1 MSQKIISPKLAVA
14 LVLTGVLSGVNTS
27 VAKEREWVI
36 KSNDTLSKIVER
48 YYPSIRNK
56 KAVIRAIVND
66 NPNAFRRGSAH
77 DMIIGKVLV
86 LPEPDRFKNTNKTD
100 VAASDTP
107 VTEPVPESVSEVAA
121 TVAPT
126 DPKSTDTA
134 EVVPPTGTTVEP
146 KTVSTPEPKTTTKVS
161 GNVKDKINELEAG
174 RKELEETLKLVEDE
188 NASLQSMVGK
198 YEEQKQAQDAQ
209 IAKLESQVK
218 QLETDIK
225 NGGTSKSTTVDNTTT
240 PAIAPTTVANE
251 DTTIIGKQLAEKE
264 RVTETLKTQLAE
276 TKRQNDALQEEL
288 QTKITTM
295 ESSSSNNLPWIIS
308 ALLALVMLPL
318 LWLLKQKMHAL
329 PTVSAANQT
338 LKKESIVKP
347 VTQVAVPKIADPS
360 PAVNTATPVDR
371 VVPITST
378 ARIDDHSDDN
388 LEADIKLDMARAY
401 MDLRNA
407 AAAAEILQD
416 VLVEGGARQRQ
427 EAREILSF
435 IS

>member
-14 LVLTGVLSGVNTS
+14 LVLTGILSGVNTS

-56 KAVIRAIVND
+56 KAVIRAIVQD
-66 NPNAFRRGSAH
+66 NPNAFRRGNAH
-77 DMIIGKVLV
+77 DLILGKVLI
-86 LPEPDRFKNTNKTD
+86 LPEPDRFKNTTTKAETD
-100 VAASDTP
+100 STASDASK
-107 VTEPVPESVSEVAA
+107 VVEPVAVVEPVNEAPE
-121 TVAPT
+121 TVAESTSAEAPAT
-126 DPKSTDTA
+126 NKSA
-134 EVVPPTGTTVEP
+134 SNVP
-146 KTVSTPEPKTTTKVS
+146 S
-161 GNVKDKINELEAG
+161 NVKENIDELEEG
-174 RKELEETLKLVEDE
+174 RKELEETLKLVEEE

-198 YEEQKQAQDAQ
+198 YEEQKHAQDAQ
-209 IAKLESQVK
+209 IAKLEDQVK
-218 QLETDIK
+218 QLEANLKNTD
-225 NGGTSKSTTVDNTTT
+225 STKAVT
-240 PAIAPTTVANE
+240 PAPAVAPVAAASE
-251 DTTIIGKQLAEKE
+251 DSAAISKQLAEKE

-295 ESSSSNNLPWIIS
+295 ESNSSNNLPWIIS

-318 LWLLKQKMHAL
+318 LWLLKQKMQAL
-329 PTVSAANQT
+329 PTVSVANQA
-338 LKKESIVKP
+338 LKKEPVAKP
-347 VTQVAVPKIADPS
+347 VTQAAAPKVADSLP
-360 PAVNTATPVDR
+360 TATIATPTATVTPV
-371 VVPITST
+371 VSN
-378 ARIDDHSDDN
+378 ARADDHSDDN

-407 AAAAEILQD
+407 SAAAEILQD

>member
-14 LVLTGVLSGVNTS
+14 LVLTGILSGVNTS

-56 KAVIRAIVND
+56 KAVIRAIVQD
-66 NPNAFRRGSAH
+66 NPNAFRRGNAH
-77 DMIIGKVLV
+77 DLILGKVLI
-86 LPEPDRFKNTNKTD
+86 LPEPDRFKNTTTKAETD
-100 VAASDTP
+100 STASDASK
-107 VTEPVPESVSEVAA
+107 VVEPVAVVEPVNEAPE
-121 TVAPT
+121 TVAESTSAEAPAT
-126 DPKSTDTA
+126 NKSA
-134 EVVPPTGTTVEP
+134 SNVP
-146 KTVSTPEPKTTTKVS
+146 S
-161 GNVKDKINELEAG
+161 NVKEKIDELEEG
-174 RKELEETLKLVEDE
+174 RKELEETLKLVEEE

-198 YEEQKQAQDAQ
+198 YEEQKHAQDAQ
-209 IAKLESQVK
+209 IAKLEDQVK
-218 QLETDIK
+218 QLEANLKNTD
-225 NGGTSKSTTVDNTTT
+225 STKAVT
-240 PAIAPTTVANE
+240 PAPAVAPVAAASE
-251 DTTIIGKQLAEKE
+251 DSAAISKQLAEKE

-295 ESSSSNNLPWIIS
+295 ESNSSNNLPWIIS

-318 LWLLKQKMHAL
+318 LWLLKQKMQAL
-329 PTVSAANQT
+329 PTVSVANQA
-338 LKKESIVKP
+338 LKKEPVAKP
-347 VTQVAVPKIADPS
+347 VTQAAAPKVADPL
-360 PAVNTATPVDR
+360 PTAT
-371 VVPITST
+371 ITTST
-378 ARIDDHSDDN
+378 ATVTPVVSNARADDHSDDN

-407 AAAAEILQD
+407 SAAVEILQD

>member
-14 LVLTGVLSGVNTS
+14 LVLTGILSGVNTS

-56 KAVIRAIVND
+56 KAVIRAIVQD
-66 NPNAFRRGSAH
+66 NPNAFRRGNAH
-77 DMIIGKVLV
+77 DLILGKVLI
-86 LPEPDRFKNTNKTD
+86 LPEPDRFKNTTTKAETD
-100 VAASDTP
+100 STASDASK
-107 VTEPVPESVSEVAA
+107 VVEPVAVVEPVNEAPE
-121 TVAPT
+121 TVAESTSAEAPAT
-126 DPKSTDTA
+126 NKSA
-134 EVVPPTGTTVEP
+134 
-146 KTVSTPEPKTTTKVS
+146 S
-161 GNVKDKINELEAG
+161 NVKEKIDELEEG
-174 RKELEETLKLVEDE
+174 RKELEETLKLVEEE

-198 YEEQKQAQDAQ
+198 YEEQKHAQDAQ
-209 IAKLESQVK
+209 IAKLEDQVK
-218 QLETDIK
+218 QLEANLKNTD
-225 NGGTSKSTTVDNTTT
+225 STKAVT
-240 PAIAPTTVANE
+240 PAPAVAPVAPVAAANE
-251 DTTIIGKQLAEKE
+251 DSAAISKQLAEKE

-295 ESSSSNNLPWIIS
+295 ESNSSNNLPWIIS

-318 LWLLKQKMHAL
+318 LWLLKQKMQAL
-329 PTVSAANQT
+329 PTVSVANQT
-338 LKKESIVKP
+338 LKKEPVAKP
-347 VTQVAVPKIADPS
+347 VTQAAAPKVADSLP
-360 PAVNTATPVDR
+360 TATIATPTATVTPV
-371 VVPITST
+371 VSN
-378 ARIDDHSDDN
+378 ARADDHSDDN

-407 AAAAEILQD
+407 SAAAEILQD

>member
-14 LVLTGVLSGVNTS
+14 LVLTGILSGVNTS

-56 KAVIRAIVND
+56 KAVIRAIVQD
-66 NPNAFRRGSAH
+66 NPNAFRRGNAH
-77 DMIIGKVLV
+77 DLILGKVLI
-86 LPEPDRFKNTNKTD
+86 LPEPDRFKNTTTKAETD
-100 VAASDTP
+100 STASDASK
-107 VTEPVPESVSEVAA
+107 VVEPVAVVEPVNEAPE
-121 TVAPT
+121 TVAE
-126 DPKSTDTA
+126 STSA
-134 EVVPPTGTTVEP
+134 EVPTTNKSASNVP
-146 KTVSTPEPKTTTKVS
+146 S
-161 GNVKDKINELEAG
+161 NVKEKIDELEEG
-174 RKELEETLKLVEDE
+174 RKELEETLKLVEEE

-198 YEEQKQAQDAQ
+198 YEEQKHAQDAQ
-209 IAKLESQVK
+209 IAKLEDQVK
-218 QLETDIK
+218 QLEANLKNTD
-225 NGGTSKSTTVDNTTT
+225 STKAVT
-240 PAIAPTTVANE
+240 PAPAVAPVAAASE
-251 DTTIIGKQLAEKE
+251 DSAAISKQLAEKE

-295 ESSSSNNLPWIIS
+295 ESNSSNNLPWIIS

-318 LWLLKQKMHAL
+318 LWLLKQKMQAL
-329 PTVSAANQT
+329 PTVSVANQT
-338 LKKESIVKP
+338 LKKEPVAKP
-347 VTQVAVPKIADPS
+347 VTQAAAPKVADPL
-360 PAVNTATPVDR
+360 PTAT
-371 VVPITST
+371 ITTST
-378 ARIDDHSDDN
+378 ATVTPVVSNARADDHSDDN

-407 AAAAEILQD
+407 SAAAEILQD

>member
-14 LVLTGVLSGVNTS
+14 LVLTGILSGVNTS

-56 KAVIRAIVND
+56 KAVIRAIVQD
-66 NPNAFRRGSAH
+66 NPNAFRRGNAH
-77 DMIIGKVLV
+77 DLILGKVLI
-86 LPEPDRFKNTNKTD
+86 LPEPDRFKNTTTKAETD
-100 VAASDTP
+100 STASDASK
-107 VTEPVPESVSEVAA
+107 VVEPVAVVEPVNEAPE
-121 TVAPT
+121 TVAESTSAEAPAT
-126 DPKSTDTA
+126 NKSA
-134 EVVPPTGTTVEP
+134 SNVP
-146 KTVSTPEPKTTTKVS
+146 S
-161 GNVKDKINELEAG
+161 NVKEKIDELEEG
-174 RKELEETLKLVEDE
+174 RKELEETLKLVEEE

-198 YEEQKQAQDAQ
+198 YEEQKHAQDAQ
-209 IAKLESQVK
+209 IAKLEDQVK
-218 QLETDIK
+218 QLEANLKNTD
-225 NGGTSKSTTVDNTTT
+225 STKAVTPT
-240 PAIAPTTVANE
+240 PAVTPVVPVTAVSE
-251 DTTIIGKQLAEKE
+251 DSAAISKQLAEKE

-295 ESSSSNNLPWIIS
+295 ESNSSNNLPWIIS

-318 LWLLKQKMHAL
+318 LWLLKQKMQAL
-329 PTVSAANQT
+329 PTVSVANQA
-338 LKKESIVKP
+338 LKKEPVAKP
-347 VTQVAVPKIADPS
+347 VTQAAAPKVADSLP
-360 PAVNTATPVDR
+360 TATIATPTATVTPV
-371 VVPITST
+371 VSN
-378 ARIDDHSDDN
+378 ARADDHSDDN

-407 AAAAEILQD
+407 SAAAEILQD

>member
-14 LVLTGVLSGVNTS
+14 LVLTGILSGVNTS

-56 KAVIRAIVND
+56 KAVIRAIVQD
-66 NPNAFRRGSAH
+66 NPNAFRRGNAH
-77 DMIIGKVLV
+77 DLILGKVLI
-86 LPEPDRFKNTNKTD
+86 LPEPDRFKNTTTKAETD
-100 VAASDTP
+100 STASDASK
-107 VTEPVPESVSEVAA
+107 VVEPVAV
-121 TVAPT
+121 
-126 DPKSTDTA
+126 
-134 EVVPPTGTTVEP
+134 VEP
-146 KTVSTPEPKTTTKVS
+146 VNEAPEAVAESTSAEAPATNKSASNVPS
-161 GNVKDKINELEAG
+161 NVKEKIDELEEG
-174 RKELEETLKLVEDE
+174 RKELEETLKLVEEE

-198 YEEQKQAQDAQ
+198 YEEQKHAQDAQ
-209 IAKLESQVK
+209 IAKLEDQVK
-218 QLETDIK
+218 QLEANLKNTD
-225 NGGTSKSTTVDNTTT
+225 STKAVT
-240 PAIAPTTVANE
+240 PAPAVAPVAPVAAASE
-251 DTTIIGKQLAEKE
+251 DSAAISKQLAEKE

-295 ESSSSNNLPWIIS
+295 ESNSSNNLPWIIS

-318 LWLLKQKMHAL
+318 LWLLKQKMQAL
-329 PTVSAANQT
+329 PTVSVANQA
-338 LKKESIVKP
+338 LKKEPVAKP
-347 VTQVAVPKIADPS
+347 VTQAAAPKVADSLP
-360 PAVNTATPVDR
+360 TATIATPTATVTPV
-371 VVPITST
+371 VSN
-378 ARIDDHSDDN
+378 ARADDHSDDN

-407 AAAAEILQD
+407 SAAAEILQD
-416 VLVEGGARQRQ
+416 VLLEGGARQRQ

>member
-14 LVLTGVLSGVNTS
+14 LVLTGILSGVNTS

-56 KAVIRAIVND
+56 KAVIRAIVQD
-66 NPNAFRRGSAH
+66 NPNAFRRGNAH
-77 DMIIGKVLV
+77 DLILGKVLI
-86 LPEPDRFKNTNKTD
+86 LPEPDRFKNTTTKAETD
-100 VAASDTP
+100 STASDASK
-107 VTEPVPESVSEVAA
+107 VVEPVAVVEPVNEAPE
-121 TVAPT
+121 TVAESTSAEAPAT
-126 DPKSTDTA
+126 NKSA
-134 EVVPPTGTTVEP
+134 SNVP
-146 KTVSTPEPKTTTKVS
+146 S
-161 GNVKDKINELEAG
+161 NVKEKIDELEEG
-174 RKELEETLKLVEDE
+174 RKELEETLKLVEEE

-198 YEEQKQAQDAQ
+198 YEEQKHAQDAQ
-209 IAKLESQVK
+209 IAKLEDQVK
-218 QLETDIK
+218 QLEANLKNTD
-225 NGGTSKSTTVDNTTT
+225 STKAVT
-240 PAIAPTTVANE
+240 PVPAVAPVAPVAAASEDSAAIS
-251 DTTIIGKQLAEKE
+251 KQLAEKE

-295 ESSSSNNLPWIIS
+295 ESNSSNNLPWIIS

-318 LWLLKQKMHAL
+318 LWLLKQKMQAL
-329 PTVSAANQT
+329 PTVSVANQA
-338 LKKESIVKP
+338 LKKEPVAKP
-347 VTQVAVPKIADPS
+347 VTQAAAPKVADSLP
-360 PAVNTATPVDR
+360 TATIATPTATVTPV
-371 VVPITST
+371 VSN
-378 ARIDDHSDDN
+378 ARADDHSDDN

-407 AAAAEILQD
+407 SAAAEILQD
-416 VLVEGGARQRQ
+416 VLLEGGARQRQ

>member
-14 LVLTGVLSGVNTS
+14 LVLTGILSGVNTS

-56 KAVIRAIVND
+56 KAVIRAIVQD
-66 NPNAFRRGSAH
+66 NPNAFRRGNAH
-77 DMIIGKVLV
+77 DLILGKVLI
-86 LPEPDRFKNTNKTD
+86 LPEPDRFKNTTTKAETD
-100 VAASDTP
+100 STASDASK
-107 VTEPVPESVSEVAA
+107 VVEPVAVVEPVNEAPE
-121 TVAPT
+121 TVAESTSAEAPAT
-126 DPKSTDTA
+126 NKSA
-134 EVVPPTGTTVEP
+134 SNVP
-146 KTVSTPEPKTTTKVS
+146 S
-161 GNVKDKINELEAG
+161 NVKEKIDELEEG
-174 RKELEETLKLVEDE
+174 RKELEETLKLVEEE

-198 YEEQKQAQDAQ
+198 YEEQKHAQDAQ
-209 IAKLESQVK
+209 IAKLEDQVK
-218 QLETDIK
+218 QLEANLKNTD
-225 NGGTSKSTTVDNTTT
+225 STKAVT
-240 PAIAPTTVANE
+240 PAPAVAPVAPVAAASE
-251 DTTIIGKQLAEKE
+251 DSAAISKQLAEKE

-295 ESSSSNNLPWIIS
+295 ESNSSNNLPWIIS

-318 LWLLKQKMHAL
+318 LWLLKQKMQAL
-329 PTVSAANQT
+329 PTVSVANQA
-338 LKKESIVKP
+338 LKKEPVAKP
-347 VTQVAVPKIADPS
+347 VTQAAAPKVADSLP
-360 PAVNTATPVDR
+360 TATIATPTATVTPV
-371 VVPITST
+371 VSN
-378 ARIDDHSDDN
+378 ARADDHSDDN

-416 VLVEGGARQRQ
+416 VLLEGGARQRQ

>member
-14 LVLTGVLSGVNTS
+14 LVLTGILSGVNTS

-56 KAVIRAIVND
+56 KAVIRAIVQD
-66 NPNAFRRGSAH
+66 NPNAFRRGNAH
-77 DMIIGKVLV
+77 DLILGKVLI
-86 LPEPDRFKNTNKTD
+86 LPEPDRFKNTTTKAETD
-100 VAASDTP
+100 STASDASK
-107 VTEPVPESVSEVAA
+107 VVEPVAVVEPVNEAPE
-121 TVAPT
+121 TVAE
-126 DPKSTDTA
+126 STSA
-134 EVVPPTGTTVEP
+134 EVPTTNKSASNVP
-146 KTVSTPEPKTTTKVS
+146 S
-161 GNVKDKINELEAG
+161 NVKEKIDELEEG
-174 RKELEETLKLVEDE
+174 RKELEETLKLVEEE

-198 YEEQKQAQDAQ
+198 YEEQKHAQDAQ
-209 IAKLESQVK
+209 IAKLEDQVK
-218 QLETDIK
+218 QLEANLKNTD
-225 NGGTSKSTTVDNTTT
+225 STKAVT
-240 PAIAPTTVANE
+240 PVPAVAPVAPVAAASEDSAAIS
-251 DTTIIGKQLAEKE
+251 KQLAEKE

-295 ESSSSNNLPWIIS
+295 ESNSSNNLPWIIS

-318 LWLLKQKMHAL
+318 LWLLKQKMQAL
-329 PTVSAANQT
+329 PTVSVANQA
-338 LKKESIVKP
+338 LKKEPVAKP
-347 VTQVAVPKIADPS
+347 VTQAAAPKVADSLP
-360 PAVNTATPVDR
+360 TAT
-371 VVPITST
+371 ITTST
-378 ARIDDHSDDN
+378 ATVTPVVSNARADDHSDDN

-407 AAAAEILQD
+407 SAAAEILQD
-416 VLVEGGARQRQ
+416 VLLEGGARQRQ

>member
-14 LVLTGVLSGVNTS
+14 LVLTGILSGVNTS

-56 KAVIRAIVND
+56 KAVIRAIVQD
-66 NPNAFRRGSAH
+66 NPNAFRRGNAH
-77 DMIIGKVLV
+77 DLILGKVLI
-86 LPEPDRFKNTNKTD
+86 LPEPDRFKNTTTKAETD
-100 VAASDTP
+100 STASDASK
-107 VTEPVPESVSEVAA
+107 VVEPVAVVEPVNEAPE
-121 TVAPT
+121 TVAE
-126 DPKSTDTA
+126 STSA
-134 EVVPPTGTTVEP
+134 EVPTTNKSASNVP
-146 KTVSTPEPKTTTKVS
+146 S
-161 GNVKDKINELEAG
+161 NVKEKIDELEEG
-174 RKELEETLKLVEDE
+174 RKELEETLKLVEEE

-198 YEEQKQAQDAQ
+198 YEEQKHAQDAQ
-209 IAKLESQVK
+209 IAKLEDQVK
-218 QLETDIK
+218 QLEANLKNTD
-225 NGGTSKSTTVDNTTT
+225 STKAVT
-240 PAIAPTTVANE
+240 PVPAVAPVAPVAAASEDSAAIS
-251 DTTIIGKQLAEKE
+251 KQLAEKE

-295 ESSSSNNLPWIIS
+295 ESNSSNNLPWIIS

-318 LWLLKQKMHAL
+318 LWLLKQKMQAL
-329 PTVSAANQT
+329 PTVSVANQT
-338 LKKESIVKP
+338 LKKEPVAKP
-347 VTQVAVPKIADPS
+347 VTQAAAPKVADSLP
-360 PAVNTATPVDR
+360 TATIATPTATVTPV
-371 VVPITST
+371 VSN
-378 ARIDDHSDDN
+378 ARADDHSDDN

-407 AAAAEILQD
+407 SAAAEILQD

>member
-14 LVLTGVLSGVNTS
+14 LVLTGILSGVNTS

-56 KAVIRAIVND
+56 KAVIRAIVQD
-66 NPNAFRRGSAH
+66 NPNAFRRGNAH
-77 DMIIGKVLV
+77 DLILGKVLI
-86 LPEPDRFKNTNKTD
+86 LPEPDRFKNTTTKAETD
-100 VAASDTP
+100 STASDASK
-107 VTEPVPESVSEVAA
+107 VVEPVAVVEPVNEAPE
-121 TVAPT
+121 TVAE
-126 DPKSTDTA
+126 STSA
-134 EVVPPTGTTVEP
+134 EAPATNKFASNVP
-146 KTVSTPEPKTTTKVS
+146 S
-161 GNVKDKINELEAG
+161 NVKEKIDELEEG
-174 RKELEETLKLVEDE
+174 RKELEETLKLVEEE

-198 YEEQKQAQDAQ
+198 YEEQKHAQDAQ
-209 IAKLESQVK
+209 IAKLEDQVK
-218 QLETDIK
+218 QLEANLKNTD
-225 NGGTSKSTTVDNTTT
+225 STKAVT
-240 PAIAPTTVANE
+240 PAPAVAPVAAASE
-251 DTTIIGKQLAEKE
+251 DSAAISKQLAEKE

-295 ESSSSNNLPWIIS
+295 ESNSSNNLPWIIS

-318 LWLLKQKMHAL
+318 LWLLKQKMQAL
-329 PTVSAANQT
+329 PTVSVANQA
-338 LKKESIVKP
+338 LKKEPVAKP
-347 VTQVAVPKIADPS
+347 VTQAAAPKVADPL
-360 PAVNTATPVDR
+360 PTAT
-371 VVPITST
+371 ITTST
-378 ARIDDHSDDN
+378 ATVTPVVSNARADDHSDDN

-407 AAAAEILQD
+407 SAAAEILQD

>member
-14 LVLTGVLSGVNTS
+14 LVLTGILSGVNTS

-56 KAVIRAIVND
+56 KAVIRAIVQD
-66 NPNAFRRGSAH
+66 NPNAFRRGNAH
-77 DMIIGKVLV
+77 DLILGKVLI
-86 LPEPDRFKNTNKTD
+86 LPEPDRFKNTTTKAETD
-100 VAASDTP
+100 STASDASK
-107 VTEPVPESVSEVAA
+107 VVEPVAVVEPVNEAPE
-121 TVAPT
+121 TVAE
-126 DPKSTDTA
+126 STSA
-134 EVVPPTGTTVEP
+134 EVPTTNKSASNVP
-146 KTVSTPEPKTTTKVS
+146 S
-161 GNVKDKINELEAG
+161 NVKEKIDELEEG
-174 RKELEETLKLVEDE
+174 RKELEETLKLVEEE

-198 YEEQKQAQDAQ
+198 YEEQKHAQDAQ
-209 IAKLESQVK
+209 IAKLEDQVK
-218 QLETDIK
+218 QLEANLKNTD
-225 NGGTSKSTTVDNTTT
+225 STKAVT
-240 PAIAPTTVANE
+240 PVPAVAPVAPVAAASEDSAAIS
-251 DTTIIGKQLAEKE
+251 KQLAEKE

-295 ESSSSNNLPWIIS
+295 ESNSSNNLPWIIS

-318 LWLLKQKMHAL
+318 LWLLKQKMQAL
-329 PTVSAANQT
+329 PTVSVANQT
-338 LKKESIVKP
+338 LKKEPVAKP
-347 VTQVAVPKIADPS
+347 VTQAAAPKVADSLP
-360 PAVNTATPVDR
+360 TATIATPTATVTPV
-371 VVPITST
+371 VSN
-378 ARIDDHSDDN
+378 ARADDHSDDN

-407 AAAAEILQD
+407 SAAAEILQD
-416 VLVEGGARQRQ
+416 VLLEGGARQRQ

>member
-14 LVLTGVLSGVNTS
+14 LVLTGILSGVNTS

-56 KAVIRAIVND
+56 KAVIRAIVQD
-66 NPNAFRRGSAH
+66 NPNAFRRGNAH
-77 DMIIGKVLV
+77 DLILGKVLI
-86 LPEPDRFKNTNKTD
+86 LPEPDRFKNTTTKAETD
-100 VAASDTP
+100 STASDASK
-107 VTEPVPESVSEVAA
+107 VVEPVAVVEPVNEAPE
-121 TVAPT
+121 TVAESTSAEAPAT
-126 DPKSTDTA
+126 NKSA
-134 EVVPPTGTTVEP
+134 SNVP
-146 KTVSTPEPKTTTKVS
+146 S
-161 GNVKDKINELEAG
+161 NVKEKIDELEEG
-174 RKELEETLKLVEDE
+174 RKELEETLKLVEEE

-198 YEEQKQAQDAQ
+198 YEEQKHAQDAQ
-209 IAKLESQVK
+209 IAKLEDQVK
-218 QLETDIK
+218 QLEANLKNTD
-225 NGGTSKSTTVDNTTT
+225 STKAVT
-240 PAIAPTTVANE
+240 PVPAVAPVAPVAAASEDSAAIS
-251 DTTIIGKQLAEKE
+251 KQLAEKE

-295 ESSSSNNLPWIIS
+295 ESNSSNNLPWIIS

-318 LWLLKQKMHAL
+318 LWLLKQKMQAL
-329 PTVSAANQT
+329 PTVSVANQT
-338 LKKESIVKP
+338 LKKEPVAKP
-347 VTQVAVPKIADPS
+347 VTQAAAPKVADSLP
-360 PAVNTATPVDR
+360 TATIATPTATVTPV
-371 VVPITST
+371 VSN
-378 ARIDDHSDDN
+378 ARADDHSDDN

-407 AAAAEILQD
+407 SAAAEILQD
-416 VLVEGGARQRQ
+416 VLLEGGARQRQ

>member
-14 LVLTGVLSGVNTS
+14 LVLTGILSGVNTS

-56 KAVIRAIVND
+56 KAVIRAIVQD
-66 NPNAFRRGSAH
+66 NPNAFRRGNAH
-77 DMIIGKVLV
+77 DLILGKVLI
-86 LPEPDRFKNTNKTD
+86 LPEPDRFKNTTTKAETD
-100 VAASDTP
+100 STASDASK
-107 VTEPVPESVSEVAA
+107 VVEPVAVVEPVNEAPE
-121 TVAPT
+121 TVAESTSAEAPAT
-126 DPKSTDTA
+126 NKSA
-134 EVVPPTGTTVEP
+134 SNVP
-146 KTVSTPEPKTTTKVS
+146 S
-161 GNVKDKINELEAG
+161 NVKEKIDELEEG
-174 RKELEETLKLVEDE
+174 RKELEETLKLVEEE

-198 YEEQKQAQDAQ
+198 YEEQKHAQDAQ
-209 IAKLESQVK
+209 IAKLEDQVK
-218 QLETDIK
+218 QLEANLKNTD
-225 NGGTSKSTTVDNTTT
+225 STKAVT
-240 PAIAPTTVANE
+240 PAPAVAPVAPVAAASE
-251 DTTIIGKQLAEKE
+251 DSATISKQLAEKE

-295 ESSSSNNLPWIIS
+295 ESNSSNNLPWIIS

-318 LWLLKQKMHAL
+318 LWLLKQKMQAL
-329 PTVSAANQT
+329 PTVSVANQA
-338 LKKESIVKP
+338 LKKEPVAKP
-347 VTQVAVPKIADPS
+347 VTQAAAPRVADSLP
-360 PAVNTATPVDR
+360 TATIATPTATVTPV
-371 VVPITST
+371 VSN
-378 ARIDDHSDDN
+378 ARADDHSDDN

-407 AAAAEILQD
+407 SAAAEILQD
-416 VLVEGGARQRQ
+416 VLLEGGARQRQ

>member
-14 LVLTGVLSGVNTS
+14 LVLTGILSGVNTS

-56 KAVIRAIVND
+56 KAVIRAIVQD
-66 NPNAFRRGSAH
+66 NPNAFRRGNAH
-77 DMIIGKVLV
+77 DLILGKVLI
-86 LPEPDRFKNTNKTD
+86 LPEPDRFKNTTTKAETD
-100 VAASDTP
+100 STASDASK
-107 VTEPVPESVSEVAA
+107 VVEPVAVVEPVNEAPE
-121 TVAPT
+121 TVAESTSAEAPAT
-126 DPKSTDTA
+126 NKSA
-134 EVVPPTGTTVEP
+134 SNVP
-146 KTVSTPEPKTTTKVS
+146 S
-161 GNVKDKINELEAG
+161 NVKEKIDELEEG
-174 RKELEETLKLVEDE
+174 RKELEETLKLVEEE

-198 YEEQKQAQDAQ
+198 YEEQKHAQDAQ
-209 IAKLESQVK
+209 IAKLEDQVK
-218 QLETDIK
+218 QLEANLKNTD
-225 NGGTSKSTTVDNTTT
+225 STKAVT
-240 PAIAPTTVANE
+240 PAPAVAPVAAASE
-251 DTTIIGKQLAEKE
+251 DSAAISKQLAEKE

-295 ESSSSNNLPWIIS
+295 ESNSSNNLPWIIS

-318 LWLLKQKMHAL
+318 LWLLKQKMQAL
-329 PTVSAANQT
+329 PTVSVANQA
-338 LKKESIVKP
+338 LKKEPVAKP
-347 VTQVAVPKIADPS
+347 VTQAAAPKVADPL
-360 PAVNTATPVDR
+360 PTAT
-371 VVPITST
+371 ITTST
-378 ARIDDHSDDN
+378 ATVTPVVSNARADDHSDDN

-407 AAAAEILQD
+407 SAAAEILQD
-416 VLVEGGARQRQ
+416 VLLEGGARQRQ

>member
-14 LVLTGVLSGVNTS
+14 LVLTGILSGVNTS

-56 KAVIRAIVND
+56 KAVIRAIVQD
-66 NPNAFRRGSAH
+66 NPNAFRRGNAH
-77 DMIIGKVLV
+77 DLILGKVLI
-86 LPEPDRFKNTNKTD
+86 LPEPDRFKNTTTKAETD
-100 VAASDTP
+100 STASDASKVVEP
-107 VTEPVPESVSEVAA
+107 IAVVEPVNEAPE
-121 TVAPT
+121 TVAESTSAEAPAT
-126 DPKSTDTA
+126 NKSA
-134 EVVPPTGTTVEP
+134 SNVP
-146 KTVSTPEPKTTTKVS
+146 S
-161 GNVKDKINELEAG
+161 NVKEKIDELEEG
-174 RKELEETLKLVEDE
+174 RKELEETLKLVEEE

-198 YEEQKQAQDAQ
+198 YEEQKHAQDAQ
-209 IAKLESQVK
+209 IAKLEDQVK
-218 QLETDIK
+218 QLEANLKNTD
-225 NGGTSKSTTVDNTTT
+225 STKAVT
-240 PAIAPTTVANE
+240 PAPAVAPVAAASE
-251 DTTIIGKQLAEKE
+251 DSAAISKQLAEKE

-295 ESSSSNNLPWIIS
+295 ESNSSNNLPWIIS

-318 LWLLKQKMHAL
+318 LWLLKQKMQAL
-329 PTVSAANQT
+329 PTVSVANQA
-338 LKKESIVKP
+338 LKKEPVAKP
-347 VTQVAVPKIADPS
+347 VTQAAAPKVADPL
-360 PAVNTATPVDR
+360 PTAT
-371 VVPITST
+371 ITTST
-378 ARIDDHSDDN
+378 ATVTPVVSNARADDHSDDN

-407 AAAAEILQD
+407 SAAAEILQD

>member
-14 LVLTGVLSGVNTS
+14 LVLTGILSGVNTS

-56 KAVIRAIVND
+56 KAVIRAIVQD
-66 NPNAFRRGSAH
+66 NPNAFRRGNAH
-77 DMIIGKVLV
+77 DLILGKVLI
-86 LPEPDRFKNTNKTD
+86 LPEPDRFKNTTTKAETD
-100 VAASDTP
+100 STASDASKVVEP
-107 VTEPVPESVSEVAA
+107 IAVVEPVNEAPE
-121 TVAPT
+121 TVAESTSAEAPAT
-126 DPKSTDTA
+126 NKSA
-134 EVVPPTGTTVEP
+134 SNVP
-146 KTVSTPEPKTTTKVS
+146 S
-161 GNVKDKINELEAG
+161 NVKENIDELEEG
-174 RKELEETLKLVEDE
+174 RKELEETLKLVEEE

-198 YEEQKQAQDAQ
+198 YEEQKHAQDAQ
-209 IAKLESQVK
+209 IAKLEDQVK
-218 QLETDIK
+218 QLEANLKNTD
-225 NGGTSKSTTVDNTTT
+225 STKAVT
-240 PAIAPTTVANE
+240 PAPAVAPVAAASE
-251 DTTIIGKQLAEKE
+251 DSAAISKQLAEKE

-295 ESSSSNNLPWIIS
+295 ESNSSNNLPWIIS

-318 LWLLKQKMHAL
+318 LWLLKQKMQAL
-329 PTVSAANQT
+329 PTVSVANQA
-338 LKKESIVKP
+338 LKKEPVAKP
-347 VTQVAVPKIADPS
+347 VTQAAAPKVADPL
-360 PAVNTATPVDR
+360 PTAT
-371 VVPITST
+371 ITTST
-378 ARIDDHSDDN
+378 ATVTPVVSNARADDHSDDN

-407 AAAAEILQD
+407 SAAAEILQD

>member
-14 LVLTGVLSGVNTS
+14 LVLTGILSGVNTS

-56 KAVIRAIVND
+56 KAVIRAIVQD
-66 NPNAFRRGSAH
+66 NPNAFRRGNAH
-77 DMIIGKVLV
+77 DLIIGKILI
-86 LPEPDRFKNTNKTD
+86 LPEPDRFKNTTTKAETD
-100 VAASDTP
+100 STASDASK
-107 VTEPVPESVSEVAA
+107 VVEPVAV
-121 TVAPT
+121 
-126 DPKSTDTA
+126 
-134 EVVPPTGTTVEP
+134 VEP
-146 KTVSTPEPKTTTKVS
+146 VNEAPEAVAESTSAEAPATNKSASNVPS
-161 GNVKDKINELEAG
+161 NVKEKIDELEEG
-174 RKELEETLKLVEDE
+174 RKELEETLKLVEEE

-198 YEEQKQAQDAQ
+198 YEEQKHAQDAQ
-209 IAKLESQVK
+209 IAKLEDQVK
-218 QLETDIK
+218 QLEANLKNTD
-225 NGGTSKSTTVDNTTT
+225 STKAVT
-240 PAIAPTTVANE
+240 PAPAVAPVAAASE
-251 DTTIIGKQLAEKE
+251 DSAAISKQLAEKE

-295 ESSSSNNLPWIIS
+295 ESNSSNNLPWIIS

-318 LWLLKQKMHAL
+318 LWLLKQKMQAL
-329 PTVSAANQT
+329 PTVSVANQA
-338 LKKESIVKP
+338 LKKEPVAKP
-347 VTQVAVPKIADPS
+347 VTQAAAPKVADSLP
-360 PAVNTATPVDR
+360 TAT
-371 VVPITST
+371 ITTST
-378 ARIDDHSDDN
+378 ATVTPVVSNARADDHSDDN

-407 AAAAEILQD
+407 SAAAEILQD
-416 VLVEGGARQRQ
+416 VLLEGGARQRQ

>member
-14 LVLTGVLSGVNTS
+14 LVLTGILSGVNTS

-56 KAVIRAIVND
+56 KAVIRAIVQD
-66 NPNAFRRGSAH
+66 NPNAFRRGNAH
-77 DMIIGKVLV
+77 DLILGKVLI
-86 LPEPDRFKNTNKTD
+86 LPEPDRFKNTTTKAETD
-100 VAASDTP
+100 STASDASK
-107 VTEPVPESVSEVAA
+107 VVEPVAVVEPVNEAPE
-121 TVAPT
+121 TVAE
-126 DPKSTDTA
+126 STSA
-134 EVVPPTGTTVEP
+134 EVPTTNKSASNVP
-146 KTVSTPEPKTTTKVS
+146 S
-161 GNVKDKINELEAG
+161 NVKEKIDELEEG
-174 RKELEETLKLVEDE
+174 RKELEETLKLVEEE

-198 YEEQKQAQDAQ
+198 YEEQKHAQDAQ
-209 IAKLESQVK
+209 IAKLEDQVK
-218 QLETDIK
+218 QLEANLKNTD
-225 NGGTSKSTTVDNTTT
+225 STKAVT
-240 PAIAPTTVANE
+240 PAPAVAPVAAASE
-251 DTTIIGKQLAEKE
+251 DSAAISKQLAEKE

-295 ESSSSNNLPWIIS
+295 ESNSSNNLPWIIS

-318 LWLLKQKMHAL
+318 LWLLKQKMQAL
-329 PTVSAANQT
+329 PTVSVANQA
-338 LKKESIVKP
+338 LKKEPVAKP
-347 VTQVAVPKIADPS
+347 VTQAAAPKVADPL
-360 PAVNTATPVDR
+360 PTAT
-371 VVPITST
+371 ITTST
-378 ARIDDHSDDN
+378 ATVTPVVSNARADDHSDDN

-407 AAAAEILQD
+407 SAAVEILQD

>member
-14 LVLTGVLSGVNTS
+14 LVLTGILSGVNTS

-56 KAVIRAIVND
+56 KAVIRAIVQD
-66 NPNAFRRGSAH
+66 NPNAFRRGNAH
-77 DMIIGKVLV
+77 DLILGKVLI
-86 LPEPDRFKNTNKTD
+86 LPEPDRFKNTTTKAETD
-100 VAASDTP
+100 STASDASK
-107 VTEPVPESVSEVAA
+107 VVEPVAVVEPVNEAPE
-121 TVAPT
+121 TVAESTSAEAPAT
-126 DPKSTDTA
+126 NKSA
-134 EVVPPTGTTVEP
+134 SNVP
-146 KTVSTPEPKTTTKVS
+146 S
-161 GNVKDKINELEAG
+161 NVKEKIDELEEG
-174 RKELEETLKLVEDE
+174 RKELEETLKLVEEE

-198 YEEQKQAQDAQ
+198 YEEQKHAQDAQ
-209 IAKLESQVK
+209 IAKLEDQVK
-218 QLETDIK
+218 QLEANLKNTD
-225 NGGTSKSTTVDNTTT
+225 STKAVT
-240 PAIAPTTVANE
+240 PVPAVAPVAPVAAASEDSAAIS
-251 DTTIIGKQLAEKE
+251 KQLAEKE

-295 ESSSSNNLPWIIS
+295 ESNSSNNLPWIIS

-318 LWLLKQKMHAL
+318 LWLLKQKMQAL
-329 PTVSAANQT
+329 PTVSVANQA
-338 LKKESIVKP
+338 LKKEPVAKP
-347 VTQVAVPKIADPS
+347 VTQAAAPKVADPL
-360 PAVNTATPVDR
+360 PTAT
-371 VVPITST
+371 ITTST
-378 ARIDDHSDDN
+378 ATVTPVVSNARADDHSDDN

-407 AAAAEILQD
+407 SAAAEILQD

>member
-14 LVLTGVLSGVNTS
+14 LVLTGILSGVNTS

-56 KAVIRAIVND
+56 KAVIRAIVQD
-66 NPNAFRRGSAH
+66 NPNAFRRGNAH
-77 DMIIGKVLV
+77 DLILGKVLI
-86 LPEPDRFKNTNKTD
+86 LPEPDRFKNTTTKAETD
-100 VAASDTP
+100 STASDASK
-107 VTEPVPESVSEVAA
+107 VVEPVAV
-121 TVAPT
+121 
-126 DPKSTDTA
+126 
-134 EVVPPTGTTVEP
+134 VEP
-146 KTVSTPEPKTTTKVS
+146 VNEAPEAVAESTSAEAPATNKSASNVPS
-161 GNVKDKINELEAG
+161 NVKEKIDELEEG
-174 RKELEETLKLVEDE
+174 RKELEETLKLVEEE

-198 YEEQKQAQDAQ
+198 YEEQKHAQDAQ
-209 IAKLESQVK
+209 IAKLEDQVK
-218 QLETDIK
+218 QLEANLKNTD
-225 NGGTSKSTTVDNTTT
+225 STKAVT
-240 PAIAPTTVANE
+240 PAPAVAPVAPVAAANE
-251 DTTIIGKQLAEKE
+251 DSAAISKQLAEKE

-295 ESSSSNNLPWIIS
+295 ESNSSNNLPWIIS

-318 LWLLKQKMHAL
+318 LWLLKQKMQAL
-329 PTVSAANQT
+329 PTVSVANQT
-338 LKKESIVKP
+338 LKKEPVAKP
-347 VTQVAVPKIADPS
+347 VTQAAAPKVADSLP
-360 PAVNTATPVDR
+360 TATIATPTATVTPV
-371 VVPITST
+371 VSN
-378 ARIDDHSDDN
+378 ARADDHSDDN

-407 AAAAEILQD
+407 SAAAEILQD
-416 VLVEGGARQRQ
+416 VLLEGGARQRQ

>member
-14 LVLTGVLSGVNTS
+14 LVLTGILSGVNTS

-56 KAVIRAIVND
+56 KAVIRAIVQD
-66 NPNAFRRGSAH
+66 NPNAFRRGNAH
-77 DMIIGKVLV
+77 DLIIGKVLI
-86 LPEPDRFKNTNKTD
+86 LPEPDRFKNTTTKAETD
-100 VAASDTP
+100 STASDASK
-107 VTEPVPESVSEVAA
+107 VVEPVAV
-121 TVAPT
+121 
-126 DPKSTDTA
+126 
-134 EVVPPTGTTVEP
+134 VEP
-146 KTVSTPEPKTTTKVS
+146 VNEAPEAVAESTSAEAPATNKFASNVPS
-161 GNVKDKINELEAG
+161 NVKEKIDELEEG
-174 RKELEETLKLVEDE
+174 RKELEETLKLVEEE

-198 YEEQKQAQDAQ
+198 YEEQKHAQDAQ
-209 IAKLESQVK
+209 IAKLEDQVK
-218 QLETDIK
+218 QLEANLKNTD
-225 NGGTSKSTTVDNTTT
+225 STKAVT
-240 PAIAPTTVANE
+240 PVPAVAPVAPVAAASEDSAAIS
-251 DTTIIGKQLAEKE
+251 KQLAEKE

-295 ESSSSNNLPWIIS
+295 ESNSSNNLPWIIS

-318 LWLLKQKMHAL
+318 LWLLKQKMQAL
-329 PTVSAANQT
+329 PTVSVANQA
-338 LKKESIVKP
+338 LKKEPVAKP
-347 VTQVAVPKIADPS
+347 VTQAAAPRVADSLP
-360 PAVNTATPVDR
+360 TATIATPTATVTPV
-371 VVPITST
+371 VSN
-378 ARIDDHSDDN
+378 ARADDHSDDN

-407 AAAAEILQD
+407 SAAAEILQD
-416 VLVEGGARQRQ
+416 VLLEGGARQRQ

>member
-14 LVLTGVLSGVNTS
+14 LVLTGILSGVNTS

-56 KAVIRAIVND
+56 KAVIRAIVQD
-66 NPNAFRRGSAH
+66 NPNAFRRGNAH
-77 DMIIGKVLV
+77 DLILGKVLI
-86 LPEPDRFKNTNKTD
+86 LPEPDRFKNTTTKAETD
-100 VAASDTP
+100 STASDASK
-107 VTEPVPESVSEVAA
+107 VVEPVAVVEPVNEAPE
-121 TVAPT
+121 TVAESTSAEAPAT
-126 DPKSTDTA
+126 NKSA
-134 EVVPPTGTTVEP
+134 SNVP
-146 KTVSTPEPKTTTKVS
+146 S
-161 GNVKDKINELEAG
+161 NVKEKIDELEEG
-174 RKELEETLKLVEDE
+174 RKELEETLKLVEEE

-198 YEEQKQAQDAQ
+198 YEEQKHAQDAQ
-209 IAKLESQVK
+209 IAKLEDQVK
-218 QLETDIK
+218 QLEANLKNTD
-225 NGGTSKSTTVDNTTT
+225 STKAVT
-240 PAIAPTTVANE
+240 PVPAVAPVAPVAAASEDSAAIS
-251 DTTIIGKQLAEKE
+251 KQLAEKE

-295 ESSSSNNLPWIIS
+295 ESNSSNNLPWIIS

-318 LWLLKQKMHAL
+318 LWLLKQKMQAL
-329 PTVSAANQT
+329 PTVSVANQT
-338 LKKESIVKP
+338 LKKEPVAKP
-347 VTQVAVPKIADPS
+347 VTQAAAPKVADSLP
-360 PAVNTATPVDR
+360 TATIATPTATVTPV
-371 VVPITST
+371 VSN
-378 ARIDDHSDDN
+378 ARADDHSDDN

-407 AAAAEILQD
+407 SAAAEILQD

>member
-14 LVLTGVLSGVNTS
+14 LVLTGILSGVNTS

-56 KAVIRAIVND
+56 KAVIRAIVQD
-66 NPNAFRRGSAH
+66 NPNAFRRGNAH
-77 DMIIGKVLV
+77 DLILGKVLI
-86 LPEPDRFKNTNKTD
+86 LPEPDRFKNTTTKAETD
-100 VAASDTP
+100 STASDASK
-107 VTEPVPESVSEVAA
+107 VVEPVAVVEPVNEAPE
-121 TVAPT
+121 TVAESTSAEAPAT
-126 DPKSTDTA
+126 NKSA
-134 EVVPPTGTTVEP
+134 SNVP
-146 KTVSTPEPKTTTKVS
+146 S
-161 GNVKDKINELEAG
+161 NVKEKIDELEEG
-174 RKELEETLKLVEDE
+174 RKELEETLKLVEEE

-198 YEEQKQAQDAQ
+198 YEEQKHAQDAQ
-209 IAKLESQVK
+209 IAKLEDQVK
-218 QLETDIK
+218 QLEANLKNTD
-225 NGGTSKSTTVDNTTT
+225 STKAVT
-240 PAIAPTTVANE
+240 PVPAVAPVAPVAAASEDSAAIS
-251 DTTIIGKQLAEKE
+251 KQLAEKE

-295 ESSSSNNLPWIIS
+295 ESNSSNNLPWIIS

-318 LWLLKQKMHAL
+318 LWLLKQKMQAL
-329 PTVSAANQT
+329 PTVSVANQT
-338 LKKESIVKP
+338 LKKEPVAKP
-347 VTQVAVPKIADPS
+347 VTQAAAPKVADPL
-360 PAVNTATPVDR
+360 PTAT
-371 VVPITST
+371 ITTST
-378 ARIDDHSDDN
+378 ATVTPVVSNARADDHSDDN

-407 AAAAEILQD
+407 SAAAEILQD
-416 VLVEGGARQRQ
+416 VLLEGGARQRQ

>member
-14 LVLTGVLSGVNTS
+14 LVLTGILSGVNTS

-56 KAVIRAIVND
+56 KAVIRAIVQD
-66 NPNAFRRGSAH
+66 NPNAFRRGNAH
-77 DMIIGKVLV
+77 DLIIGKVLI
-86 LPEPDRFKNTNKTD
+86 LPEPDRFKNTTTKAETD
-100 VAASDTP
+100 STASDASK
-107 VTEPVPESVSEVAA
+107 VVEPVAV
-121 TVAPT
+121 
-126 DPKSTDTA
+126 
-134 EVVPPTGTTVEP
+134 VEP
-146 KTVSTPEPKTTTKVS
+146 VNEAPEAVAESTSAEAPATNKFASNVPS
-161 GNVKDKINELEAG
+161 NVKEKIDELEEG
-174 RKELEETLKLVEDE
+174 RKELEETLKLVEEE

-198 YEEQKQAQDAQ
+198 YEEQKHAQDAQ
-209 IAKLESQVK
+209 IAKLEDQVK
-218 QLETDIK
+218 QLEANLKNTD
-225 NGGTSKSTTVDNTTT
+225 STKAVT
-240 PAIAPTTVANE
+240 PAPAVAPVAPVAAASE
-251 DTTIIGKQLAEKE
+251 DSAAISKQLAEKE

-295 ESSSSNNLPWIIS
+295 ESNSSNNLPWIIS

-318 LWLLKQKMHAL
+318 LWLLKQKMQAL
-329 PTVSAANQT
+329 PTVSVANQT
-338 LKKESIVKP
+338 LKKEPVAKP
-347 VTQVAVPKIADPS
+347 VTQAAAPKVADSLP
-360 PAVNTATPVDR
+360 TATIATPTATVTPV
-371 VVPITST
+371 VSN
-378 ARIDDHSDDN
+378 ARADDHSDDN

-416 VLVEGGARQRQ
+416 VLLEGGARQRQ

>member
-14 LVLTGVLSGVNTS
+14 LVLTGILSGVNTS

-56 KAVIRAIVND
+56 KAVIRAIVQD
-66 NPNAFRRGSAH
+66 NPNAFRRGNAH
-77 DMIIGKVLV
+77 DLILGKVLI
-86 LPEPDRFKNTNKTD
+86 LPEPDRFKNTTTKAETD
-100 VAASDTP
+100 STASDASK
-107 VTEPVPESVSEVAA
+107 VVEPVAVVEPVNEAPE
-121 TVAPT
+121 TVAESTSAEAPAT
-126 DPKSTDTA
+126 NKSA
-134 EVVPPTGTTVEP
+134 SNVP
-146 KTVSTPEPKTTTKVS
+146 S
-161 GNVKDKINELEAG
+161 NVKEKIDELEEG
-174 RKELEETLKLVEDE
+174 RKELEETLKLVEEE

-198 YEEQKQAQDAQ
+198 YEEQKHAQDAQ
-209 IAKLESQVK
+209 IAKLEDQVK
-218 QLETDIK
+218 QLEANLKNTD
-225 NGGTSKSTTVDNTTT
+225 STKAVT
-240 PAIAPTTVANE
+240 PAPAVAPVAAASE
-251 DTTIIGKQLAEKE
+251 DSAAISKQLAEKE

-295 ESSSSNNLPWIIS
+295 ESNSSNNLPWIIS

-318 LWLLKQKMHAL
+318 LWLLKQKMQAL
-329 PTVSAANQT
+329 PTVSVANQA
-338 LKKESIVKP
+338 LKKEPVAKP
-347 VTQVAVPKIADPS
+347 VTQAAAPKVADSLP
-360 PAVNTATPVDR
+360 TAT
-371 VVPITST
+371 ITTST
-378 ARIDDHSDDN
+378 ATVTPVVSNARADDHSDDN

-407 AAAAEILQD
+407 SAAAEILQD
-416 VLVEGGARQRQ
+416 VLLEGGARQRQ

>member
-14 LVLTGVLSGVNTS
+14 LVLTGILSGVNTS

-56 KAVIRAIVND
+56 KAVIRAIVQD
-66 NPNAFRRGSAH
+66 NPNAFRRGNAH
-77 DMIIGKVLV
+77 DLILGKVLI
-86 LPEPDRFKNTNKTD
+86 LPEPDRFKNTTTKAETD
-100 VAASDTP
+100 STASDASK
-107 VTEPVPESVSEVAA
+107 VVEPVAVVEPVNEAPE
-121 TVAPT
+121 TVAE
-126 DPKSTDTA
+126 STSA
-134 EVVPPTGTTVEP
+134 EVPTTNKSASNVP
-146 KTVSTPEPKTTTKVS
+146 S
-161 GNVKDKINELEAG
+161 NVKEKIDELEEG
-174 RKELEETLKLVEDE
+174 RKELEETLKLVEEE

-198 YEEQKQAQDAQ
+198 YEEQKHAQDAQ
-209 IAKLESQVK
+209 IAKLEDQVK
-218 QLETDIK
+218 QLEANLKNTD
-225 NGGTSKSTTVDNTTT
+225 STKAVT
-240 PAIAPTTVANE
+240 PAPAVAPVAAASE
-251 DTTIIGKQLAEKE
+251 DSAAISKQLAEKE

-288 QTKITTM
+288 QTKITIM
-295 ESSSSNNLPWIIS
+295 ESNSSNNLPWIIS

-318 LWLLKQKMHAL
+318 LWLLKQKMQAL
-329 PTVSAANQT
+329 PTVSVANQT
-338 LKKESIVKP
+338 LKKEPVAKP
-347 VTQVAVPKIADPS
+347 VTQAAAPKVADSLP
-360 PAVNTATPVDR
+360 TATIATPTATVTPV
-371 VVPITST
+371 VSN
-378 ARIDDHSDDN
+378 ARADDHSDDN

-407 AAAAEILQD
+407 SAAAEILQD

>member
-56 KAVIRAIVND
+56 KAVIRAIVQD
-66 NPNAFRRGSAH
+66 NPNAFRRGNAH
-77 DMIIGKVLV
+77 DLILGKVLI
-86 LPEPDRFKNTNKTD
+86 LPEPDRFKNTTTKAETD
-100 VAASDTP
+100 STASDASK
-107 VTEPVPESVSEVAA
+107 VVEPVAVVEPVNEAPE
-121 TVAPT
+121 TVAESTSAEAPAT
-126 DPKSTDTA
+126 NKSA
-134 EVVPPTGTTVEP
+134 SNVP
-146 KTVSTPEPKTTTKVS
+146 S
-161 GNVKDKINELEAG
+161 NVKEKIDELEEG
-174 RKELEETLKLVEDE
+174 RKELEETLKLVEEE

-198 YEEQKQAQDAQ
+198 YEEQKHAQDAQ
-209 IAKLESQVK
+209 IAKLEDQVK
-218 QLETDIK
+218 QLEANLKNTD
-225 NGGTSKSTTVDNTTT
+225 STKAVT
-240 PAIAPTTVANE
+240 PAPAVAPVAAASE
-251 DTTIIGKQLAEKE
+251 DSAAISKQLAEKE

-295 ESSSSNNLPWIIS
+295 ESNSSNNLPWIIS

-318 LWLLKQKMHAL
+318 LWLLKQKMQAL
-329 PTVSAANQT
+329 PTVSVANQT
-338 LKKESIVKP
+338 LKKEPVAKP
-347 VTQVAVPKIADPS
+347 VTQAAAPKVADSLP
-360 PAVNTATPVDR
+360 TATIATPTATVTPV
-371 VVPITST
+371 VSN
-378 ARIDDHSDDN
+378 ARADDHSDDN

-407 AAAAEILQD
+407 SAAAEILQD

>member
-14 LVLTGVLSGVNTS
+14 LVLTGILSGVNTS

-56 KAVIRAIVND
+56 KAVIRAIVQD
-66 NPNAFRRGSAH
+66 NPNAFRRGNAH
-77 DMIIGKVLV
+77 DLILGKVLI
-86 LPEPDRFKNTNKTD
+86 LPEPDRFKNTTTKAETD
-100 VAASDTP
+100 STASDASK
-107 VTEPVPESVSEVAA
+107 VVEPVAVVEPVNEAPE
-121 TVAPT
+121 TVAE
-126 DPKSTDTA
+126 STSA
-134 EVVPPTGTTVEP
+134 EVPTTNKSASNVP
-146 KTVSTPEPKTTTKVS
+146 S
-161 GNVKDKINELEAG
+161 NVKEKIDELEEG
-174 RKELEETLKLVEDE
+174 RKELEETLKLVEEE

-198 YEEQKQAQDAQ
+198 YEEQKHAQDAQ
-209 IAKLESQVK
+209 IAKLEDQVK
-218 QLETDIK
+218 QLEANLKNTD
-225 NGGTSKSTTVDNTTT
+225 STKAVT
-240 PAIAPTTVANE
+240 PAPAVAPVAPVAAASE
-251 DTTIIGKQLAEKE
+251 DSAAISKQLAEKE

-295 ESSSSNNLPWIIS
+295 ESNSSNNLPWIIS

-318 LWLLKQKMHAL
+318 LWLLKQKMQAL
-329 PTVSAANQT
+329 PTVSVANQA
-338 LKKESIVKP
+338 LKKEPVAKP
-347 VTQVAVPKIADPS
+347 VTQAAAPKVADSLP
-360 PAVNTATPVDR
+360 TATIATPTATVTPV
-371 VVPITST
+371 VSN
-378 ARIDDHSDDN
+378 ARADDHSDDN

-407 AAAAEILQD
+407 SAAAEILQD
-416 VLVEGGARQRQ
+416 VLLEGGARQRQ

>member
-14 LVLTGVLSGVNTS
+14 LVLTGILSGVNTS

-56 KAVIRAIVND
+56 KAVIRAIVQD
-66 NPNAFRRGSAH
+66 NPNAFRRGNAH
-77 DMIIGKVLV
+77 DLIIGKVLI
-86 LPEPDRFKNTNKTD
+86 LPEPDRFKNTTTKAETD
-100 VAASDTP
+100 STASDASK
-107 VTEPVPESVSEVAA
+107 VVEPVAVVEPVNEAPE
-121 TVAPT
+121 TVAESTSAEAPAT
-126 DPKSTDTA
+126 NKSA
-134 EVVPPTGTTVEP
+134 SNVP
-146 KTVSTPEPKTTTKVS
+146 S
-161 GNVKDKINELEAG
+161 NVKEKIDELEEG
-174 RKELEETLKLVEDE
+174 RKELEETLKLVEEE

-198 YEEQKQAQDAQ
+198 YEEQKHAQDAQ
-209 IAKLESQVK
+209 IAKLEDQVK
-218 QLETDIK
+218 QLEANLKNTD
-225 NGGTSKSTTVDNTTT
+225 STKAVT
-240 PAIAPTTVANE
+240 PVPAVAPVAPVAAASEDSAAIS
-251 DTTIIGKQLAEKE
+251 KQLAEKE

-295 ESSSSNNLPWIIS
+295 ESNSSNNLPWIIS

-318 LWLLKQKMHAL
+318 LWLLKQKMQAL
-329 PTVSAANQT
+329 PTVSVANQA
-338 LKKESIVKP
+338 LKKEPVAKP
-347 VTQVAVPKIADPS
+347 VTQAAAPRVADSLP
-360 PAVNTATPVDR
+360 TATIATPTATVTPV
-371 VVPITST
+371 VSN
-378 ARIDDHSDDN
+378 ARADDHSDDN

-407 AAAAEILQD
+407 SAAAEILQD
-416 VLVEGGARQRQ
+416 VLLEGGARQRQ

>member
-14 LVLTGVLSGVNTS
+14 LVLTGILSGVNTS

-56 KAVIRAIVND
+56 KAVIRAIVQD
-66 NPNAFRRGSAH
+66 NPNAFRRGNAH
-77 DMIIGKVLV
+77 DLILGKVLI
-86 LPEPDRFKNTNKTD
+86 LPEPDRFKNTTTKAETD
-100 VAASDTP
+100 STASDASK
-107 VTEPVPESVSEVAA
+107 VVEPVAV
-121 TVAPT
+121 
-126 DPKSTDTA
+126 
-134 EVVPPTGTTVEP
+134 VEP
-146 KTVSTPEPKTTTKVS
+146 VNEAPEAVAESTSAEAPATNKFASNVPS
-161 GNVKDKINELEAG
+161 NVKEKIDELEEG
-174 RKELEETLKLVEDE
+174 RKELEETLKLVEEE

-198 YEEQKQAQDAQ
+198 YEEQKHAQDAQ
-209 IAKLESQVK
+209 IAKLEDQVK
-218 QLETDIK
+218 QLEANLKNTD
-225 NGGTSKSTTVDNTTT
+225 STKAVT
-240 PAIAPTTVANE
+240 PAPAVAPVAAASE
-251 DTTIIGKQLAEKE
+251 DSAAISKQLAEKE

-295 ESSSSNNLPWIIS
+295 ESNSSNNLPWIIS

-318 LWLLKQKMHAL
+318 LWLLKQKMQAL
-329 PTVSAANQT
+329 PTVSVANQA
-338 LKKESIVKP
+338 LKKEPVAKP
-347 VTQVAVPKIADPS
+347 VTQAAAPKVADPL
-360 PAVNTATPVDR
+360 PTAT
-371 VVPITST
+371 ITTST
-378 ARIDDHSDDN
+378 ATVTPVVSNARADDHSDDN

-407 AAAAEILQD
+407 SAAAEILQD

>member
-14 LVLTGVLSGVNTS
+14 LVLTGILSGVNTS

-56 KAVIRAIVND
+56 KAVIRAIVQD
-66 NPNAFRRGSAH
+66 NPNAFRRGNAH
-77 DMIIGKVLV
+77 DLILGKVLI
-86 LPEPDRFKNTNKTD
+86 LPEPDRFKNTTTKAETD
-100 VAASDTP
+100 STASDASK
-107 VTEPVPESVSEVAA
+107 VVEPVAVVEPVNEAPE
-121 TVAPT
+121 TVAE
-126 DPKSTDTA
+126 STSA
-134 EVVPPTGTTVEP
+134 EVPTTNKSASNVP
-146 KTVSTPEPKTTTKVS
+146 S
-161 GNVKDKINELEAG
+161 NVKEKIDELEEG
-174 RKELEETLKLVEDE
+174 RKELEETLKLVEEE

-198 YEEQKQAQDAQ
+198 YEEQKHAQDAQ
-209 IAKLESQVK
+209 IAKLEDQVK
-218 QLETDIK
+218 QLEANLKNTD
-225 NGGTSKSTTVDNTTT
+225 STKAVT
-240 PAIAPTTVANE
+240 PAPAVAPVAAASE
-251 DTTIIGKQLAEKE
+251 DSAAISKQLAEKE

-295 ESSSSNNLPWIIS
+295 ESNSSNNLPWIIS

-318 LWLLKQKMHAL
+318 LWLLKQKMQAL
-329 PTVSAANQT
+329 PTVSVANQA
-338 LKKESIVKP
+338 LKKEPVAKP
-347 VTQVAVPKIADPS
+347 VTQAAAPKVADPL
-360 PAVNTATPVDR
+360 PTAT
-371 VVPITST
+371 ITTST
-378 ARIDDHSDDN
+378 ATVTPVVSNARADDHSDDN

-407 AAAAEILQD
+407 SAAAEILQD

>member
-14 LVLTGVLSGVNTS
+14 LVLTGILSGVNTS

-56 KAVIRAIVND
+56 KAVIRAIVQD
-66 NPNAFRRGSAH
+66 NPNAFRRGNAH
-77 DMIIGKVLV
+77 DLILGKVLI
-86 LPEPDRFKNTNKTD
+86 LPEPDRFKNTTTKAETD
-100 VAASDTP
+100 STASDASK
-107 VTEPVPESVSEVAA
+107 VVEPVAVVEPVNEAPE
-121 TVAPT
+121 TVAESTSAEAPAT
-126 DPKSTDTA
+126 NKSA
-134 EVVPPTGTTVEP
+134 SNVP
-146 KTVSTPEPKTTTKVS
+146 S
-161 GNVKDKINELEAG
+161 NVKEKIDELEEG
-174 RKELEETLKLVEDE
+174 RKELEETLKLVEEE

-198 YEEQKQAQDAQ
+198 YEEQKHAQDAQ
-209 IAKLESQVK
+209 IAKLEDQVK
-218 QLETDIK
+218 QLEANLKNTD
-225 NGGTSKSTTVDNTTT
+225 STKAVTPT
-240 PAIAPTTVANE
+240 PAVTPVVPVTAVSE
-251 DTTIIGKQLAEKE
+251 DSAAISKQLAEKE

-295 ESSSSNNLPWIIS
+295 ESNSSNNLPWIIS

-318 LWLLKQKMHAL
+318 LWLLKQKMQAL
-329 PTVSAANQT
+329 PTVSVANQA
-338 LKKESIVKP
+338 LKKEPVAKP
-347 VTQVAVPKIADPS
+347 VTQAAAPKVADPL
-360 PAVNTATPVDR
+360 PTAT
-371 VVPITST
+371 ITTST
-378 ARIDDHSDDN
+378 ATVTPVVSNARADDHSDDN

-407 AAAAEILQD
+407 SAAAEILQD
-416 VLVEGGARQRQ
+416 VLLEGGARQRQ

>member
-14 LVLTGVLSGVNTS
+14 LVLTGILSGVNTS

-56 KAVIRAIVND
+56 KAVIRAIVQD
-66 NPNAFRRGSAH
+66 NPNAFRRGNAH
-77 DMIIGKVLV
+77 DLILGKVLI
-86 LPEPDRFKNTNKTD
+86 LPEPDRFKNTTTKAETD
-100 VAASDTP
+100 STASDASKVVEP
-107 VTEPVPESVSEVAA
+107 IAVVEPVNEAPE
-121 TVAPT
+121 TVAESTSAEAPAT
-126 DPKSTDTA
+126 NKSA
-134 EVVPPTGTTVEP
+134 SNVP
-146 KTVSTPEPKTTTKVS
+146 S
-161 GNVKDKINELEAG
+161 NVKEKIDELEEG
-174 RKELEETLKLVEDE
+174 RKELEETLKLVEEE

-198 YEEQKQAQDAQ
+198 YEEQKHAQDAQ
-209 IAKLESQVK
+209 IAKLEDQVK
-218 QLETDIK
+218 QLEANLKNTD
-225 NGGTSKSTTVDNTTT
+225 STKAVT
-240 PAIAPTTVANE
+240 PAPAVAPVAAASE
-251 DTTIIGKQLAEKE
+251 DSAAISKQLAEKE

-295 ESSSSNNLPWIIS
+295 ESNSSNNLPWIIS

-318 LWLLKQKMHAL
+318 LWLLKQKMQAL
-329 PTVSAANQT
+329 PTVSVANQA
-338 LKKESIVKP
+338 LKKEPVAKP
-347 VTQVAVPKIADPS
+347 VTQAAAPKVADSLP
-360 PAVNTATPVDR
+360 TATIAAPTATVTPV
-371 VVPITST
+371 VSN
-378 ARIDDHSDDN
+378 ARADDHSDDN

-407 AAAAEILQD
+407 SAAAEILQD